1 MALKLEEKK
10 VVVAEVNAVAAKAL
24 SVVGAENRGLT
35 VTQMTDLR
43 AKARKAGVYLRIV
56 KNTLARKAVAG
67 TSFEC
72 ISPALKGPIVL
83 AFSNDD
89 PGAAARIVKAFAKDN
104 DKLVTTLVSLGGQL
118 LKPDSLERV
127 AALPT
132 RAQALSQMLGV
143 LKAPIAK
150 FVGTLAAPNSKL
162 VRTLAAVLEAKKSGA
177 AQAADE
183 LNLIHLETIM
193 AVTKDEILDS
203 ISKMTV
209 MEVVE
214 LIADMEKK
222 FNVTAA
228 APVAAAAAGA
238 GAAAAPAAEAQ
249 TEFTVTMTEFGANK
263 VGVIKVIRE
272 ITGLGLKE
280 AKDLVEGAPSTVKEG
295 IPKADADTIKKKL
308 EDAGAKA
315 AIK

>member
-43 AKARKAGVYLRIV
+43 AKARKEGVYLRIV

-104 DKLVTTLVSLGGQL
+104 DKLVTTLVSLGGQM
-118 LKPDSLERV
+118 LKPIDRV
-127 AALPT
+127 ASLPT
-132 RAQALSQMLGV
+132 RAQAVSKLLGV
-143 LKAPIAK
+143 LQAPISK

-162 VRTLAAVLEAKKSGA
+162 VRTLAAVLEAKKSGE
-177 AQAADE
+177 AQAA
-183 LNLIHLETIM
+183 H
-193 AVTKDEILDS
+193 
-203 ISKMTV
+203 
-209 MEVVE
+209 
-214 LIADMEKK
+214 
-222 FNVTAA
+222 
-228 APVAAAAAGA
+228 
-238 GAAAAPAAEAQ
+238 
-249 TEFTVTMTEFGANK
+249 
-263 VGVIKVIRE
+263 
-272 ITGLGLKE
+272 
-280 AKDLVEGAPSTVKEG
+280 
-295 IPKADADTIKKKL
+295 
-308 EDAGAKA
+308 
-315 AIK
+315 

>member
-43 AKARKAGVYLRIV
+43 AKARKEGVYLRIV

-72 ISPALKGPIVL
+72 ISPALKGPVVL

-89 PGAAARIVKAFAKDN
+89 PGAAARIVKAFSKDN
-104 DKLVTTLVSLGGQL
+104 EKLVPT
-118 LKPDSLERV
+118 LERV

-132 RAQALSQMLGV
+132 RAQAVSQLLGV

-177 AQAADE
+177 A
-183 LNLIHLETIM
+183 
-193 AVTKDEILDS
+193 
-203 ISKMTV
+203 
-209 MEVVE
+209 
-214 LIADMEKK
+214 
-222 FNVTAA
+222 
-228 APVAAAAAGA
+228 
-238 GAAAAPAAEAQ
+238 
-249 TEFTVTMTEFGANK
+249 
-263 VGVIKVIRE
+263 
-272 ITGLGLKE
+272 
-280 AKDLVEGAPSTVKEG
+280 
-295 IPKADADTIKKKL
+295 
-308 EDAGAKA
+308 
-315 AIK
+315 